1 MKINKKKLNIFI
13 VKDSRTLK
21 EIAINAQIDVVTLGR
36 ILSGK
41 QKPRRSTIGRIAK
54 ALHVD
59 VTEILED

>member
-1 MKINKKKLNIFI
+1 MKINKRKLNIYI

-21 EIAINAQIDVVTLGR
+21 EIAVNAEIDVVTLGR

-41 QKPRRSTIGRIAK
+41 QQPRRSTIGRIAK
-54 ALHVD
+54 ALNVD

>member
-1 MKINKKKLNIFI
+1 MKINKKKLNIYI

-21 EIAINAQIDVVTLGR
+21 EIATNAEIDVVTLGR

-41 QKPRRSTIGRIAK
+41 QQPRRSTIGRIAK